1 MGKKVIKAVIF
12 DMDGLMIDTEK
23 LLQRFWC
30 EAANEF
36 GYPMKPEH
44 SLKIRSLSAKLAE
57 PMLKQLVSEDFD
69 YQKVRKRRIELMNE
83 YIREHGVEEKEGL
96 KELLSYLKKEK
107 YDLAVATATDYERT
121 KLYLSSIGVFSCFS
135 QVVCGPMV
143 KNGKPEPDIYQ
154 LAVQKLGYAP
164 EECMALED
172 SPNGI
177 LAAYRAGVLPVMVPD
192 LDEPLE
198 ETRNIAY
205 QVVDNLKE
213 VIPILE
219 KLGKNDV

>member
-107 YDLAVATATDYERT
+107 YEMAVATATDYERT
-121 KLYLSSIGVFSCFS
+121 KLYLSSIGVFSYFS
-135 QVVCGPMV
+135 QVVCGKMV

-154 LAVQKLGYAP
+154 LAAQKLGYAP

-192 LDEPLE
+192 LDSPGE
-198 ETRNIAY
+198 ETKKIAY
-205 QVVDNLKE
+205 QVVENLRE
-213 VIPILE
+213 VIPVL
-219 KLGKNDV
+219 KK

>member
-107 YDLAVATATDYERT
+107 YEMAVATATDYERT
-121 KLYLSSIGVFSCFS
+121 KLYLSSIGVFSYFS
-135 QVVCGPMV
+135 QVVCGNML

-154 LAVQKLGYAP
+154 LAAQKLGYAP

-192 LDEPLE
+192 LDSPGE
-198 ETRNIAY
+198 ETKKIAY
-205 QVVDNLKE
+205 QVVENLRE
-213 VIPILE
+213 VIPVL
-219 KLGKNDV
+219 KK

>member
-107 YDLAVATATDYERT
+107 YEMAVATATDYERT
-121 KLYLSSIGVFSCFS
+121 KLYLSSIGVFSYFS
-135 QVVCGPMV
+135 QVVCGNMV

-154 LAVQKLGYAP
+154 LAAQKLGYAP

-192 LDEPLE
+192 LDSPGE
-198 ETRNIAY
+198 ETKKIAY
-205 QVVDNLKE
+205 QVVENLRE
-213 VIPILE
+213 VIPVL
-219 KLGKNDV
+219 KK